1 MSTSRV
7 VNGTRRRAI
16 YRSHGSGN
24 TTTPGSEKH
33 KITDM
38 KRSPNIKSHIDY
50 ASTLWDECSENLFKK
65 LCSLYR
71 RSAKLINPD
80 PTLTTEEKLCS
91 LDMLPLK
98 QHLQLNKSIF
108 MYKYF
113 SGFLPEYLNDLLP
126 KIKDTKYASSR
137 CTISMPG
144 PTPRID
150 LVQTSLCFSGGI
162 LWEKLPSEL
171 RNASSLLTFKNLAYR
186 FFCENV

>member
-1 MSTSRV
+1 MLSLQKVSEAYKSWPYTHNWRKIMLIGKWTCSR
-7 VNGTRRRAI
+7 A
-16 YRSHGSGN
+16 
-24 TTTPGSEKH
+24 
-33 KITDM
+33 
-38 KRSPNIKSHIDY
+38 
-50 ASTLWDECSENLFKK
+50 
-65 LCSLYR
+65 
-71 RSAKLINPD
+71 
-80 PTLTTEEKLCS
+80 
-91 LDMLPLK
+91 LK